1 MSRKRTKRRASWASI
16 TEVERGRKYRIR
28 YWSQT
33 PSGYRRVS
41 ETVRGTL
48 MDAERRRAEL
58 MLDHSE
64 DAPVPTVGMCWARWY
79 LPDAQRR
86 VDDGELARQ
95 SLERYQSTW
104 RAHIEPRWASTPV
117 DQVRPLA
124 VQQWLLT
131 LKRNAANNCIQ
142 LMRQII
148 EYSVKFEHI
157 PSNPMNVK
165 YSLPARS
172 TTNTQEDGVWS
183 PDELVEV
190 WRACAN
196 TPLEAVVLLCG
207 FGSCRVGEA
216 LGARSSDV
224 TRKDVDGTIIACVRI
239 DSQIDAHGR
248 EVGTTKNRW
257 STRTVV
263 LAGNPAARLLELA
276 ASKDGYLAEDERG
289 GSMTQDYARIAFK
302 SLLTAA
308 GAPIHTLR
316 ALRSTWATI
325 ARWTLRIPSWHIEP
339 MMGHVGDGVT
349 GRHYDRPEEDEF
361 AAVLADAWREHGF
374 V

>member
-1 MSRKRTKRRASWASI
+1 MIVARKRQRADWGTITKVGANKWRLRYWANGADGYKRRSKTVYGTRKDAGDALAALR
-16 TEVERGRKYRIR
+16 VEH
-28 YWSQT
+28 SQ
-33 PSGYRRVS
+33 
-41 ETVRGTL
+41 
-48 MDAERRRAEL
+48 
-58 MLDHSE
+58 

-124 VQQWLLT
+124 VQQWILT

-224 TRKDVDGTIIACVRI
+224 TRKDVDGMIVACVRI
-239 DSQIDAHGR
+239 DSQIDARGR
-248 EVGTTKNRW
+248 EVDATKNKW
-257 STRTVV
+257 STRTIVI
-263 LAGNPAARLLELA
+263 AGNPAIRLLEIA
-276 ASKDGYLAEDERG
+276 AEKDGYLAEDERG

-302 SLLTAA
+302 SLLTVA

-361 AAVLADAWREHGF
+361 AAVLADAWREHWF